1 MKHLIVFVLLALGL
15 APTVSAQSPTPQE
28 SELLRA
34 DREWAAAAA
43 AGDME
48 VAFSFWT
55 EDAEIY
61 APGRP
66 PVRGMEEIRDF
77 VAMRRSVPG
86 NFIVWEP
93 VVADVSA
100 SADLGFTRG
109 TYAMTFPGPGGDLV
123 TTTGTYVSIWRRD
136 AEGAW
141 KCMLEIH
148 SPLPDDEPEAGR

>member
-1 MKHLIVFVLLALGL
+1 
-15 APTVSAQSPTPQE
+15 
-28 SELLRA
+28 
-34 DREWAAAAA
+34 
-43 AGDME
+43 ME
-48 VAFSFWT
+48 TAFSFWA

-66 PVRGMEEIRDF
+66 PVRGMGEIRAL

-93 VVADVSA
+93 LIADVSG
-100 SADLGFTRG
+100 SGDLGFTRG

-136 AEGAW
+136 EGSSW
-141 KCMLEIH
+141 KCILEIH
-148 SPLPDDEPEAGR
+148 SPLPNGEPEAQD